1 MTFREMYEEDFFQK
15 YGPDSEK
22 SDNEFLYEDKDKS
35 GDFRS
40 GFVVGMKTI
49 PQMCKSTYKFEKGF
63 AAEGEDKSWIKYSA
77 PNEFFTEEFPLPY
90 DLMIP
95 FCC

>member
-22 SDNEFLYEDKDKS
+22 SDNEFLYEDKDK
-35 GDFRS
+35 
-40 GFVVGMKTI
+40 
-49 PQMCKSTYKFEKGF
+49 KGF
-63 AAEGEDKSWIKYSA
+63 AAEGEDKSWIKYVG

>member
-1 MTFREMYEEDFFQK
+1 MTFRELYEEDFFQK

-22 SDNEFLYEDKDKS
+22 SDNEYLYEVKD
-35 GDFRS
+35 GDFQS
-40 GFVVGMKTI
+40 GAVIGMKTI
-49 PQMCKSTYKFEKGF
+49 PQMCKSTYKFDKGMVE
-63 AAEGEDKSWIKYSA
+63 EGEDKSWIKYVA

-90 DLMIP
+90 DLHIP